1 VKESPLTNPW
11 GEGDF
16 FLRYP
21 SFDSDKETSAYR
33 FIGLWFDTK
42 ESCST
47 QPAPLV
53 A

>member
-1 VKESPLTNPW
+1 MKESPLTNHW

-16 FLRYP
+16 FLHYP
-21 SFDSDKETSAYR
+21 SFDSVRETSAYR
-33 FIGLWFDTK
+33 LIGLWFDTK

-47 QPAPLV
+47 QSAPLV